1 MRSPNGELW
10 RGRNQTSAWRGRGC
24 PAASRT
30 EEALRPAAWTAG
42 SAEVMWDGRNSCALD
57 VG

>member
-10 RGRNQTSAWRGRGC
+10 RGRDQTSAWRARGC

-30 EEALRPAAWTAG
+30 EEALRP
-42 SAEVMWDGRNSCALD
+42 SSLD
-57 VG
+57 SWFR